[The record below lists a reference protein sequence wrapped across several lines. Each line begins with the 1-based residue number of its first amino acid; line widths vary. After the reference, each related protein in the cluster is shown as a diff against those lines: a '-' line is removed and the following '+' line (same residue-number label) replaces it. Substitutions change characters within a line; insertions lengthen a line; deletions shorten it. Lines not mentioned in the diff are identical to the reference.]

1 MTPDMI
7 VMAIGVAAALVLAL
21 RGLRSQRL
29 SFERKA
35 AMVVAWVIIIAVLAF
50 LVDRLQG

>member
-1 MTPDMI
+1 MNPDTI

-21 RGLRSQRL
+21 RGLRSHDL
-29 SFERKA
+29 SFGRKA
-35 AMVVAWVIIIAVLAF
+35 AMIAAWVVIITVLAF